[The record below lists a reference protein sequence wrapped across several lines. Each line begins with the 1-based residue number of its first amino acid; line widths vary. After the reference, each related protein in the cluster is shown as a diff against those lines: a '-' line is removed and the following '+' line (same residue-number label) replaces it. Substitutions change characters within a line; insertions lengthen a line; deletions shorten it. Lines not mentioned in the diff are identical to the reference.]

1 MATVYD
7 CSNESE
13 LLEGLR
19 AARGAIGRGELVVLP
34 TDTVYGVAADAV
46 SYTSA
51 ISGCERAGE
60 SQNLRRPG

>member
-19 AARGAIGRGELVVLP
+19 AARGAIGRYQGCQQQHRGSQGHTKSCGAGGGAKSQPYER
-34 TDTVYGVAADAV
+34 
-46 SYTSA
+46 
-51 ISGCERAGE
+51 SGQR
-60 SQNLRRPG
+60 L